1 MTIKRGVADATSRS
15 RSEKVEVVLPDEE
28 VLARR
33 VVLPSPSSLT
43 STMVSSSP
51 RARST
56 CSSPR
61 TLFPVRAST
70 VKRGSPSPPRT
81 PVSTRFKLYVSQ
93 DVGR

>member
-1 MTIKRGVADATSRS
+1 MNIRGVTDASSRF
-15 RSEKVEVVLPDEE
+15 RSEKVEVVLLDVE
-28 VLARR
+28 VSARR

-43 STMVSSSP
+43 STTVSSSP

-81 PVSTRFKLYVSQ
+81 PVSPGIELYVSQ
-93 DVGR
+93 DVDR